1 MTSKKKSNAATSTST
16 SSTTSSAAAAY
27 GALVVRAVVVVA
39 LAAWAAWSVEPLL
52 HDRHAVPR
60 HDHQPSPQ
68 HIRNAQGL
76 WLHHYAWLP
85 PASSPASLKYEA
97 PPWELSPSLKYNN

>member
-39 LAAWAAWSVEPLL
+39 LAAWVAWSVEPLL

-85 PASSPASLKYEA
+85 PASSAASLKYE
-97 PPWELSPSLKYNN
+97 PTTPGNYLLP

>member
-1 MTSKKKSNAATSTST
+1 MPSKKKSNAATPTST
-16 SSTTSSAAAAY
+16 SSTTSSTAAAY

-85 PASSPASLKYEA
+85 PASSTASLRYEPTA
-97 PPWELSPSLKYNN
+97 SGDYLLP